1 MEEKLLIYYMWYPSK
16 ESPQTHH
23 ENGRYLLK
31 QALKNEY
38 DIEFTEEM
46 LEHKEYGKPVL
57 KHGPVQFSISH
68 CKGMA
73 VCVLSPF
80 ALGADTEGPRRVT
93 EALIDRVCC
102 EKESRYVKEYG
113 CRYKAQRF
121 LRLWTLK
128 ESYLKMTGEGLR
140 LPLDQVQFE
149 ITRELEQGN
158 RQFQAGEFLADRIKE
173 RLYFIYLYGKNGRI
187 IFDVEKRTYSERNL
201 ALVICLCY
209 TVRGCGLSVFPIRL
223 HKSIRVFETFHT

>member
-149 ITRELEQGN
+149 ITRELEPGKWVFPKEIGSSRQGN
-158 RQFQAGEFLADRIKE
+158 FWQIELKKDYILSICMEKTEESSSMLKKE
-173 RLYFIYLYGKNGRI
+173 PTLKEI
-187 IFDVEKRTYSERNL
+187 
-201 ALVICLCY
+201 
-209 TVRGCGLSVFPIRL
+209 L
-223 HKSIRVFETFHT
+223 HW